1 MVLNNFKK
9 ILWGSAYSEQQNNIS
24 VRLYDG
30 SISGCSSSGNTT
42 GCLGRGFSFIW
53 GKPESFTEDGQFGLF
68 LGTGAGE
75 VTENDYCL
83 FELYSD
89 YESVSGS
96 IKNCYDTNNVD
107 SNDIFVITKTIK
119 NTSDTAIT
127 ITELG
132 LCLSMYAYHTSS
144 YTLLTHDLLDNPVTL
159 EPDDVYTF
167 TLRVKL

>member
-1 MVLNNFKK
+1 MILNNFKK
-9 ILWGSAYSEQQNNIS
+9 ILWGSAYSEQQSNIS

-30 SISGCSSSGNTT
+30 SISGCSSSANTT
-42 GCLGRGFSFIW
+42 GYLGRGYRYIF
-53 GKPESFTEDGQFGLF
+53 GKPESFTENRQFGLF
-68 LGTGAGE
+68 LGTGTGE

-89 YESVSGS
+89 YEPVSGS
-96 IKNCYDTNNVD
+96 IKNCYGTNDVD
-107 SNDIFVITKTIK
+107 NNDIFVITKTIK

-132 LCLSMYAYHTSS
+132 LCLSMYSYNTSY
-144 YTLLTHDLLDNPVTL
+144 YTLLTHDLLETPVTI
-159 EPDDVYTF
+159 EPDDMYTF